1 MSHATEKDIF
11 RVRPSFIPVLAVIVG
26 VLLAGTL
33 TAIIIFKV
41 SFALTYIMIGAI
53 MFMTLI
59 IILSWVTT
67 VYALTTERIEYRLGI
82 IGSKDDSIET
92 ERVSSLQ
99 LKQGFL
105 GKIFDFGDIFA
116 EGDSVKSEIVFK
128 NIHFARKRYQQIKHA
143 TIDKPNLS

>member
-1 MSHATEKDIF
+1 MSHAVEKDIF

-41 SFALTYIMIGAI
+41 SFVLTYIMLGAI

-67 VYALTTERIEYRLGI
+67 VYALTTERLEYHLGI

-99 LKQGFL
+99 LKQGLL
-105 GKIFDFGDIFA
+105 GKIFNFGDIFA
-116 EGDSVKSEIVFK
+116 EGDSAKSEIVFK
-128 NIHFARKRYQQIKHA
+128 NIHFAKKRYQQIKHE
-143 TIDKPNLS
+143 TVDKTNLS